1 MWGINVLKLEAFKAY
16 WSLSWHF
23 WHFWCAQ
30 LLGHFCSL
38 SQEMDIFQDIF
49 HHFRIL
55 ESKIWKKNFSYKRKW
70 DRLTTNVFYSQNFF
84 HVIPTSSHL
93 FDNFA
98 LNNVVKLPN
107 KIANLYIALKF
118 LILNKH
124 PPIKGASKIFW
135 MNFWKLNHS
144 EPKDNTCTW
153 LSFMTIGQDF
163 WLTCYNV
170 YFILNNLGKH
180 AKSRLIWATFF
191 VIHS

>member
-1 MWGINVLKLEAFKAY
+1 MCTIA
-16 WSLSWHF
+16 WSL
-23 WHFWCAQ
+23 
-30 LLGHFCSL
+30 LLFISRDGYFSK
-38 SQEMDIFQDIF
+38 DIF

-55 ESKIWKKNFSYKRKW
+55 ESKIWKKKLFLQTEVRQ
-70 DRLTTNVFYSQNFF
+70 TNYECFLFPKFF